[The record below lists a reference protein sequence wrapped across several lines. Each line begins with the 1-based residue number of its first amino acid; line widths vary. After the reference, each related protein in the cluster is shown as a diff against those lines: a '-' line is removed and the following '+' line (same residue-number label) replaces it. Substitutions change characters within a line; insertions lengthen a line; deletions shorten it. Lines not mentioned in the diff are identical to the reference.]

1 MAKIKSALELALEK
15 TESIEIDKDKIE
27 RDKEIS
33 AIRRLIGT
41 FLSDENKEDIFTQL
55 ETYKKD
61 NVKAAVSQSLLSSL
75 SLRDDI
81 EEGDTLLDKLEAL
94 LSFVLPSDR
103 EALSAFSELK
113 GHLLQFPKHRDQLM
127 DQLKAQYEPMLRDKE
142 KQMRA
147 QYGQDIHLSLENDKD
162 FVKIANQ
169 YLDRLQK
176 QYQEVLDETKELLK
190 AKLS

>member
-127 DQLKAQYEPMLRDKE
+127 DQLKAQYEPMPRDKE